1 MNLPFYLVKFIFGIT
16 WTLSSFA
23 IFPALIYAQT
33 NQSKPN
39 NQSGSNRQTKP
50 TKKTRSK
57 KWANRGTPPGKKPA
71 GPRGPC
77 DATSKQLT
85 ALVPINY
92 DIDPLTGKPIEDPIT
107 KLPSREYRGSYTSK
121 ERPTFLFYVP
131 YKSEDIKVSKFF
143 LEGLTTYQADISITG
158 TPGIVKV
165 SIPNE
170 KEPLKIGNWYE
181 FRLYLEL
188 DCNENLPPQMRETY
202 GYVRRDVLKTTIKP
216 NLLPQKKFDIYVKE
230 EMWFDALEI
239 LANASNINNGRW
251 KKLLNSAGLEEIA
264 DEPTFSRNYYPGKRL
279 PIKKPLIPTESAGLR

>member
-1 MNLPFYLVKFIFGIT
+1 MNLPFNLVKFVFGIT

-39 NQSGSNRQTKP
+39 SQSGSNHQTKP
-50 TKKTRSK
+50 TKKTRTK
-57 KWANRGTPPGKKPA
+57 QWASRGTPPDKKPA

-92 DIDPLTGKPIEDPIT
+92 DIDAITGKPIIDKDIKHIEQPV
-107 KLPSREYRGSYTSK
+107 REYRGSYTSK

-131 YKSEDIKVSKFF
+131 YKSENIKVSKFF

-165 SIPNE
+165 SIPNN
-170 KEPLKIGNWYE
+170 KEPLKIGEWHQ
-181 FRLYLEL
+181 FRLYLEV
-188 DCNENLPPQMRETY
+188 DCDENLPPQMRETY

-239 LANASNINNGRW
+239 LADTSNTNDERW
-251 KKLLNSAGLEEIA
+251 KQLLNSAGLEKIA
-264 DEPTFSRNYYPGKRL
+264 GEPIFSRNYYPSKRL
-279 PIKKPLIPTESAGLR
+279 SIKNR